1 MLQIDHHLVSE
12 DIFLEQFECEL
23 NQCKGKCCVE
33 GDLGA
38 PLEKSELSILD
49 EIYDKIKPYLSKNS
63 IKAIENQ
70 GKYVEHEKN
79 EYSTP
84 LVNGKEC
91 AYVIF
96 EKGIAKCAIEKAWK
110 DGKINF
116 QKPISCHLYPIRLW
130 EKNGII
136 GVNYEE
142 WDICKYACTKGSQNN
157 MPVYRF
163 LKDAIIRRFGNEF
176 YEILDVYYQENYHKN

>member
-12 DIFLEQFECEL
+12 DIFLEHFECEL

-38 PLEKSELSILD
+38 PLEYNELSILE
-49 EIYDKIKPYLSKNS
+49 EIYPMLKPYLNKKSQQT
-63 IKAIENQ
+63 IEEQ
-70 GKYVEHEKN
+70 GKYVEHEKG

-84 LVNGKEC
+84 LVEGKEC
-91 AYVIF
+91 AYVVF
-96 EKGIAKCAIEKAWK
+96 DNGIAFCGIEKAWK

-136 GVNYEE
+136 GINYEE
-142 WDICKYACTKGSQNN
+142 WDICQCACSKGKKNKT
-157 MPVYRF
+157 PVYQF
-163 LKDAIIRRFGNEF
+163 LKDAIIRKFGKEF
-176 YEILDVYYQENYHKN
+176 YEILDTYYYEQYS